1 MTEEQTI
8 IRWRPGAGLKVFSL
22 AGVLCLLLASLLALI
37 QVKHIDPI
45 GSNTSVCPLCVVLHT
60 AAPVT
65 PAAPVVVLVAMGQSE
80 AVLRPLAGSRFWRPR
95 FFTRPPPAG
104 C

>member
-1 MTEEQTI
+1 MTEEQANQG
-8 IRWRPGAGLKVFSL
+8 WRPGAGLKVFSL

-37 QVKHIDPI
+37 QVTHVDPI
-45 GSNTSVCPLCVVLHT
+45 GTNPSQCPLCVVLHS

-65 PAAPVVVLVAMGQSE
+65 PAAPAVVLVALGQFE
-80 AVLRPLAGSRFWRPR
+80 AVLRPLPGTRFWRPK

>member
-1 MTEEQTI
+1 MTEEQTH

-22 AGVLCLLLASLLALI
+22 AGVVCLLLASLLAVI
-37 QVKHIDPI
+37 QVTHIDPI
-45 GSNTSVCPLCVVLHT
+45 GTNTNLCPVCVMLHS

-65 PAAPVVVLVAMGQSE
+65 PAAPVMVLVALGQAE
-80 AVLRPLAGSRFWRPR
+80 AILRPLAGSRFWRPR